1 MENQKSLQQSGSQQ
15 VKNNMQYLLAELQD
29 KIQNQNIDVMQS
41 VSDLLSEGNNPQEV
55 AMALMQIGY
64 DENVIKQIFQN
75 LESNQQPE
83 EEEEIKEVATQKQTS
98 SEHPESLQERVQQL
112 QQEGMTAKKGKE
124 KYNKGGHFK
133 NWMNRNYGYIS
144 DNDKYDVPSRFQSL
158 PTEINRTSGLDFVTD
173 MFKVGKRAVGTVK
186 DAIARKNDL
195 SYNKYSVKFGK
206 DANLDDFYI
215 TDQSLYEASKNKG
228 DLMTK
233 DQAARMMKDKS
244 RFIYN
249 PDTKAYSYALARN
262 PFASESEIQNQIN
275 KEMGKKYRDKYK
287 EMSLPDYERTM
298 NLFKSFIPKFSPRNK
313 TTTASTSNS
322 NTSNSTE
329 PIKGESQDDYNRRV
343 NGTETYSAN
352 TYIWDGSNWVS
363 KKQLGGGTHNTH
375 YAQVGG
381 DYPGTINQTEF
392 PGFTFG
398 DTPDYATSEDDK
410 PLSFR
415 NWFAQNYGS
424 NLNFSNQNQSDL
436 TQQYSSYLQDFDPYT
451 YVSEGAKEKPKDKPG
466 SILDPLRDIET
477 NYTDE
482 EVDAYMNLSEDL
494 AASNFVNKG
503 SMGKQPSVEAQQ
515 QLQDAMPKDTS
526 AKVKIKNKGAFSK
539 AFDTVTDVAG
549 LAVDAGRSIN
559 KLLEDSEN
567 LKRYNDVAY
576 STADQKFGTDIGSKG
591 YYTYQQEGILQPN
604 MQTEYITQKG
614 REMNSNR
621 YRNLMMQ
628 YGGLPKAQYE
638 NSQVKSDNTRVNQ
651 MSEADIQAYI
661 NMMNTARDE
670 ETFFKHFP
678 YAKNMKV
685 MPVRD
690 PSLQDRDTNVVIKD
704 GMAYY
709 PKYPTGYMQ
718 GEEGSGDNRGFVKD
732 YLDPKWKGKRS
743 MIPYFEVGSD
753 PNSVSLMRKFQN
765 SNLPFDFGNAF
776 PRGYMDVEEYL
787 QNISPVGRKMQMGG
801 MNPMSDFFMDNDLP
815 IYQSQGEIPNAATL
829 KEMYKMFGET
839 GNNLINVDNVSGL
852 DAKRKVAAVNRAIIE
867 SRGSVS
873 TPETFVEDRMGRPNS
888 RVEYIYTQ
896 DSKIPDALETP
907 MQIPD
912 QKLQEYYAKIMQQE
926 RQMQNKPGITSG
938 QGLSPE
944 MKAAL
949 NRGYGER
956 TNKKYGGSSN
966 PFSKKRQLR
975 KKRGGQIA
983 NISTDVLKRLQ
994 EEANKDKNFKFDVL

>member
-1 MENQKSLQQSGSQQ
+1 MENQKSLQQVGSQQ

-29 KIQNQNIDVMQS
+29 KIQNQNIDVIQS
-41 VSDLLSEGNNPQEV
+41 VSDLVSEGNNPQEV
-55 AMALMQIGY
+55 AMALMEIGY
-64 DENVIKQIFQN
+64 DENVIKQIFQK

-83 EEEEIKEVATQKQTS
+83 EEQEIKEVATQSQPS

-112 QQEGMTAKKGKE
+112 QQEGMTAKMGKE

-133 NWMNRNYGYIS
+133 NWMNKNFGYIS

-158 PTEINRTSGLDFVTD
+158 PTGINRASGLDFVTD

-186 DAIARKNDL
+186 DAIARKNDS

-206 DANLDDFYI
+206 DANPNDFYI
-215 TDQSLYEASKNKG
+215 NDQSLYEASKNRD
-228 DLMTK
+228 DLITK
-233 DQAARMMKDKS
+233 DKARQMMKDKS

-249 PDTKAYSYALARN
+249 PDNKAYSYALATN
-262 PFASESEIQNQIN
+262 PFATESEIQNQIN
-275 KEMGKKYRDKYK
+275 REMGKNYRDKYK

-298 NLFKSFIPKFSPRNK
+298 NLFKSFIP
-313 TTTASTSNS
+313 
-322 NTSNSTE
+322 
-329 PIKGESQDDYNRRV
+329 GM
-343 NGTETYSAN
+343 
-352 TYIWDGSNWVS
+352 
-363 KKQLGGGTHNTH
+363 QLGGGTHNTH
-375 YAQVGG
+375 YAQVGME
-381 DYPGTINQTEF
+381 YPGTINQTEF

-398 DTPDYATSEDDK
+398 DTSDYTTLEDNK

-415 NWFAQNYGS
+415 NWFAQNYDS

-494 AASNFVNKG
+494 STSNFVNKG
-503 SMGKQPSVEAQQ
+503 SMGKQPSVEAQK

-549 LAVDAGRSIN
+549 VAVDAGRSIN

-614 REMNSNR
+614 REMNNDR
-621 YRNLMMQ
+621 YKNLMMQ
-628 YGGLPKAQYE
+628 YGGGNTAQM
-638 NSQVKSDNTRVNQ
+638 QQDNTTVNQ
-651 MSEADIQAYI
+651 MSEADIQAYV

-678 YAKNMKV
+678 YAKNMKK

-690 PSLQDRDTNVVIKD
+690 PALQDRDTNIVIKD
-704 GMAYY
+704 GMVYY
-709 PKYPTGYMQ
+709 PKYPTGYEE
-718 GEEGSGDNRGFVKD
+718 GEEGSGGNRGLVKD
-732 YLDPKWKGKRS
+732 YLDSKWKGKRS

-765 SNLPFDFGNAF
+765 SNLPFDFGNAL

-815 IYQSQGEIPNAATL
+815 MYQTKGEVNLSGIPMDEQGLYILSAIPDLNTMRAAAKYNQGVKGFLKSQFDQPRVEVYRTQQSTTPAAMRMN
-829 KEMYKMFGET
+829 KQ
-839 GNNLINVDNVSGL
+839 
-852 DAKRKVAAVNRAIIE
+852 KV
-867 SRGSVS
+867 
-873 TPETFVEDRMGRPNS
+873 TPEMINYYQQMKMQDMR
-888 RVEYIYTQ
+888 Q
-896 DSKIPDALETP
+896 DS
-907 MQIPD
+907 M
-912 QKLQEYYAKIMQQE
+912 
-926 RQMQNKPGITSG
+926 PGITSG
-938 QGLSPE
+938 PGLSPE
-944 MKAAL
+944 MQ
-949 NRGYGER
+949 
-956 TNKKYGGSSN
+956 KKLQNDTYRDELSPKMYGGSNN
-966 PFSKKRQLR
+966 PFSNKRQLR

-994 EEANKDKNFKFDVL
+994 EEANKNKKYKFNTL